1 MYDEK
6 RLFICFFVIYFFNEM
21 NVKVFGPY
29 FNQIVYFLIVEW

>member
-1 MYDEK
+1 MYDVK
-6 RLFICFFVIYFFNEM
+6 HLFICLYVIYFFDEM